1 MNEMDITD
9 QTALADIDILTADLL
24 SQLSDLG
31 ISTVGELLG
40 ATQALQRVPSDDPAW
55 GSIFL
60 SLREIIGSELLLLY
74 QEPLP
79 LPPTGLRI
87 MP

>member
-1 MNEMDITD
+1 MDITNE
-9 QTALADIDILTADLL
+9 TALADIDILTADLL
-24 SQLSDLG
+24 SQLSDFG
-31 ISTVGELLG
+31 ISNVGELLG
-40 ATQALQRVPSDDPAW
+40 ATQALQRVPSDDLAW
-55 GSIFL
+55 DSIFV
-60 SLREIIGSELLLLY
+60 SLREIIGAELLLLY